1 MSRREATVRNS
12 KGNHRYIDK
21 AAEQREEADKTAALQ
36 PPKRPVN
43 PYLHFAKI
51 QRKLAKEVSYSK
63 LSAVVSAPH
72 RVHPQENPTMS
83 VRDTVSSVASMW
95 RGLTEAQ
102 KQPYMDMAEQV

>member
-1 MSRREATVRNS
+1 MRNS

-51 QRKLAKEVSYSK
+51 QRKLAKEVS
-63 LSAVVSAPH
+63 
-72 RVHPQENPTMS
+72 
-83 VRDTVSSVASMW
+83 
-95 RGLTEAQ
+95 
-102 KQPYMDMAEQV
+102 